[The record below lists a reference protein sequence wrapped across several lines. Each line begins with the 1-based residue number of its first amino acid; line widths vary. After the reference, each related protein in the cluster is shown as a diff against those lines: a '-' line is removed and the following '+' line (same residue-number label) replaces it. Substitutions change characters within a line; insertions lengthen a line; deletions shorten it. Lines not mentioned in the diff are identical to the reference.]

1 MPRVTDLADIPAP
14 MIDHLIGR
22 PPART
27 SARLGE
33 QHLPLPFK
41 RSDVSA
47 DPDQAVGAVAASTGP
62 FRSRVLM
69 GVQRA
74 ADIARTTATTTFA
87 TCGTSTADQS
97 MGVMVAGCSGA
108 LSACAASTQNRLPP
122 GSAKTI
128 HPSAPVWP
136 MSARVA
142 PNAIAS
148 ATQAS

>member
-41 RSDVSA
+41 RSDVSV
-47 DPDQAVGAVAASTGP
+47 DPDQAVGAVPGVDGAVQESGPDGCSARGRHRAS
-62 FRSRVLM
+62 
-69 GVQRA
+69 A
-74 ADIARTTATTTFA
+74 ATTTFA

-97 MGVMVAGCSGA
+97 TGVMVAGCFGA

-122 GSAKTI
+122 GSARTI

-142 PNAIAS
+142 PNATAS